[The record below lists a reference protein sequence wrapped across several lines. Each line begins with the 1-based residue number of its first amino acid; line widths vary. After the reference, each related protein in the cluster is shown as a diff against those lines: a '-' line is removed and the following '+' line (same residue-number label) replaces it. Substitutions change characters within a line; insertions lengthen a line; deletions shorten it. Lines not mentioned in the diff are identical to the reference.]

1 VLRLFLRVIAVAM
14 FVGACGQSSPDRTFE
29 GLEIEPAVR
38 PTLQLTDV
46 AGEPYDLAEAT
57 DGKVSLVYF
66 GYTNCPDICPIHLS
80 QLKDVLSRPGMP
92 ANIEVVFVTVDP
104 DRDTAEVLA
113 AYLEQFDADFVGL
126 TGTVEEVVA
135 AQKAFGAIVAL
146 RENDDANYTMG
157 HDGRVF
163 AFTPQG
169 NAYTQYPHP
178 TRQSAWVHDLPILAT
193 IDESAAGENAV
204 SGVAALGSVS

>member
-1 VLRLFLRVIAVAM
+1 M
-14 FVGACGQSSPDRTFE
+14 
-29 GLEIEPAVR
+29 
-38 PTLQLTDV
+38 
-46 AGEPYDLAEAT
+46 
-57 DGKVSLVYF
+57 
-66 GYTNCPDICPIHLS
+66 NCPDICPIHLS
-80 QLKDVLSRPGMP
+80 QLKDVLARPGMP

-104 DRDTAEVLA
+104 DRDSPEVLA
-113 AYLEQFDADFVGL
+113 AYLDQFNADFVGL
-126 TGTVEEVVA
+126 TGTEEEVVA

-146 RENDDANYTMG
+146 RESDDANYTMG

-193 IDESAAGENAV
+193 IDSAEGAVTSSAA
-204 SGVAALGSVS
+204 LDSVS